1 MEQIV
6 APAMPAKKKRTVRW
20 LLLIAIIL
28 SVGAFI
34 FLWYQSMLSQAPQ
47 NFPVGKPIE
56 ITLGM
61 NLTDITQLL
70 QRQNVIRS
78 PLLLKFELY
87 VHFNPNSVKASTYTF
102 TKPLSVAEVAAI
114 LMKGDFTSNL
124 IKITHIEGESVVDL
138 SHTLKNLLPNLDTTD
153 FIKKATSLEG
163 RLFPDTYL
171 VPANFSV
178 DKLIATMQLNYEKN
192 LAPLRTEIA
201 SSGLSE
207 MEVITLASIIER
219 EANSSTSMKV
229 VAGILRKRLELH
241 MPLQVDATLEYVLDT
256 SPKKLTA
263 DDLEIDF
270 PYNTYKHFGLP
281 PTPIGNPGL
290 TAIKAVLNP
299 TVTPYVY
306 YLTDSDGIFHY
317 ARTFEEHKANIARYL
332 R

>member
-1 MEQIV
+1 
-6 APAMPAKKKRTVRW
+6 
-20 LLLIAIIL
+20 
-28 SVGAFI
+28 
-34 FLWYQSMLSQAPQ
+34 
-47 NFPVGKPIE
+47 
-56 ITLGM
+56 
-61 NLTDITQLL
+61 
-70 QRQNVIRS
+70 
-78 PLLLKFELY
+78 
-87 VHFNPNSVKASTYTF
+87 
-102 TKPLSVAEVAAI
+102 
-114 LMKGDFTSNL
+114 MKGDFTSNL

-299 TVTPYVY
+299 TATPYVY